1 MIVMK
6 FGGTS
11 LANSERIKD
20 SSEIVKQRLHKK
32 PIIVVSAVSGITD
45 LLINTAKHAVK
56 GENPNFKVE
65 EIIEIHKKIIKE
77 LNLNKDLLIED
88 FVLLYDVM
96 NGIYLLGELSSRS
109 IDLISSFGEIFSSK
123 IFAEYLNTQNISSK
137 QYSGWEAGILTNDN
151 FTNADILEETNERIK
166 NKLNNF
172 SGVPVVT
179 GFIAKNKDNQ
189 VTTLGRGGSDYT
201 AAIIGSALNVDEIEI
216 WTDVDGIKTTDP
228 RIVPNAKQWN
238 KITFNEASEMAYFGA
253 KVLHPKT
260 IKPAVDKNIPVKIL
274 NTYNFEN
281 KGTLIV
287 NDDEKECTFR
297 AISLKKDIT
306 VIRICSTKML
316 YAHGFLAKIFEI
328 FNKYELSIDL
338 ISTSEVTVSVTL
350 DNIDGFSK
358 NLEKAVSELRGIA
371 KIEVLNERSIIC
383 ITGKDIKN
391 KPEVFEKISKVFGK
405 TNTNIELISQGASP
419 LSISFVVKK
428 DNVNELIKEMHKELF
443 ENE

>member
-1 MIVMK
+1 M
-6 FGGTS
+6 
-11 LANSERIKD
+11 
-20 SSEIVKQRLHKK
+20 
-32 PIIVVSAVSGITD
+32 
-45 LLINTAKHAVK
+45 
-56 GENPNFKVE
+56 
-65 EIIEIHKKIIKE
+65 
-77 LNLNKDLLIED
+77 
-88 FVLLYDVM
+88 
-96 NGIYLLGELSSRS
+96 
-109 IDLISSFGEIFSSK
+109 
-123 IFAEYLNTQNISSK
+123 
-137 QYSGWEAGILTNDN
+137 
-151 FTNADILEETNERIK
+151 
-166 NKLNNF
+166 
-172 SGVPVVT
+172 T

-216 WTDVDGIKTTDP
+216 WTDVDGMKTTDP

-260 IKPAVDKNIPVKIL
+260 IKPAVDKNIPVRIL

>member
-189 VTTLGRGGSDYT
+189 VTTLGRGGRDYT

-228 RIVPNAKQWN
+228 RIVPNAKQ
-238 KITFNEASEMAYFGA
+238 
-253 KVLHPKT
+253 
-260 IKPAVDKNIPVKIL
+260 
-274 NTYNFEN
+274 
-281 KGTLIV
+281 
-287 NDDEKECTFR
+287 
-297 AISLKKDIT
+297 
-306 VIRICSTKML
+306 
-316 YAHGFLAKIFEI
+316 
-328 FNKYELSIDL
+328 
-338 ISTSEVTVSVTL
+338 
-350 DNIDGFSK
+350 
-358 NLEKAVSELRGIA
+358 
-371 KIEVLNERSIIC
+371 
-383 ITGKDIKN
+383 
-391 KPEVFEKISKVFGK
+391 
-405 TNTNIELISQGASP
+405 
-419 LSISFVVKK
+419 
-428 DNVNELIKEMHKELF
+428 
-443 ENE
+443 